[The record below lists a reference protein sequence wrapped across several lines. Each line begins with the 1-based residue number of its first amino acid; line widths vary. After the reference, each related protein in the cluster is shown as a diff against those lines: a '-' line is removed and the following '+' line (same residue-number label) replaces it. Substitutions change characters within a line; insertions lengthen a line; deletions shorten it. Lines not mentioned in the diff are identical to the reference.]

1 MFGCIVAGRLIQ
13 TNLQQVD
20 VNKYVFEIPDAG
32 TVNHIVVFLLG
43 TTPFEPGYA
52 ATVHFWWPGGE
63 HGWKLLGMLSN
74 EKPSAIFRLRGS
86 VIPGTNASSNAF
98 SFGSNKLITN
108 YNTDDMSMDV
118 NELTSTTTS
127 VTATVGISIEPIAMV
142 DSQIATLPQ
151 TFNQPQ
157 TSSSGGITP
166 ELISQ
171 ITQNTIRNLYNYATS
186 FATSSTPFGSQIIGT
201 GNTFISAKIFQDWY
215 ETFTRKVKIDP
226 NIVLKDDNNSMS

>member
-1 MFGCIVAGRLIQ
+1 MFGCIIAGRLIQ

-86 VIPGTNASSNAF
+86 VIPGTNTSSNAF
-98 SFGSNKLITN
+98 SF
-108 YNTDDMSMDV
+108 
-118 NELTSTTTS
+118 
-127 VTATVGISIEPIAMV
+127 ATVGISIEPIAMV

-151 TFNQPQ
+151 TSNQPQ

-171 ITQNTIRNLYNYATS
+171 ITQNTLRNLYNYATS
-186 FATSSTPFGSQIIGT
+186 FATSSTPFGSQIIGS
-201 GNTFISAKIFQDWY
+201 GNTFISAKVFQDWY